1 MYFILE
7 SIILIPAH
15 SIESLLWTFRN
26 NEYLLF
32 NTSGKEDYDEK
43 VN

>member
-1 MYFILE
+1 MLT
-7 SIILIPAH
+7 PTG
-15 SIESLLWTFRN
+15 SIESLLQTFRS